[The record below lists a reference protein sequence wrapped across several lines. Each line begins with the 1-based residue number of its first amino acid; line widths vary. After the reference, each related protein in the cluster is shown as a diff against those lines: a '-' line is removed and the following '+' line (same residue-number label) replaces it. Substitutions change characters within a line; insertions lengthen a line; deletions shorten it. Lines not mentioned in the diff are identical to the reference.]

1 MRGFANVRVWIGV
14 AAVVAGSALPA
25 CGTGDGAD
33 ESAAPSGWPRLQ
45 VDRVSVSYPPDWAKA
60 DQGDFAGRTTGTVV
74 LTRDGARVAQVAV
87 KLRFMVGGDV
97 GVAAAGATASLQ
109 PGARIIRNSRL
120 EVDGKDAEKIEYSY
134 RAAGSGSGGG
144 DGVAAG
150 TRMQG
155 VDVVAMDAD
164 EQPLLVR
171 ITAAEGTVDP
181 DVLTAIVRS
190 ISLGAGG

>member
-25 CGTGDGAD
+25 CGSANRAD
-33 ESAAPSGWPRLQ
+33 ESAAPSGWPRLR
-45 VDRVSVSYPPDWAKA
+45 VDRVSVSHPPDWAKA

-74 LTRDGARVAQVAV
+74 LTRDGARVAQLVV

-97 GVAAAGATASLQ
+97 GVAAAGAMASLQ

-134 RAAGSGSGGG
+134 RAAGSGGG

-150 TRMQG
+150 TRMRG
-155 VDVVAMDAD
+155 VDVVTMDAD

-171 ITAAEGTVDP
+171 ITAAEGTVNP